1 MISTNVDRKAFSYW
15 LRTGRL
21 PAVRSA
27 AGLELKFNPWHD
39 PEDGRFTFA
48 NTGDY
53 HPRGSG
59 GGAKARRPRAGPTPK
74 SQPSSDDL
82 VITAQ
87 RQTVGDIE
95 ALSDQEF
102 DAFERATKERRWTER
117 RENAEIHEY
126 VRLKKAV
133 EARRAREKAGER
145 DWEQQ
150 GRDFAFL
157 YGQEMAMQ
165 AVGGAAGR
173 FVIAPAVRA
182 AAPRIERVVRPQAY
196 ARKLAERMP
205 RPAPTRPL
213 WVDENASMGERARLY
228 NDAAPG
234 VRRNPVTGRQQAPS
248 LYRTTEDGKRRLV
261 RFDGFEDDAYPVYID
276 RKTSIRFTAKA
287 KDQALRQS
295 VALRQN
301 HASGRWDVPD
311 EKTKREA
318 MKLLRKLNIDNIG
331 VKVVKE

>member
-87 RQTVGDIE
+87 RQTVSDIE

-133 EARRAREKAGER
+133 EARRRREKAGER

-150 GRDFAFL
+150 GRDFALL
-157 YGQEMAMQ
+157 YGKEAAMQ
-165 AVGGAAGR
+165 AAGGAAGR

-182 AAPRIERVVRPQAY
+182 AAPVLERLVRPQAY
-196 ARKLAERMP
+196 ARKLAERRP
-205 RPAPTRPL
+205 LPAPSRPL
-213 WVDENASMGERARLY
+213 WSDEGATMDEAAQRY
-228 NDAAPG
+228 NDGAAGARSNLITKRSQAPG
-234 VRRNPVTGRQQAPS
+234 
-248 LYRTTEDGKRRLV
+248 LYRTTETGKKKLV
-261 RFDGFEDDAYPVYID
+261 RFDGHEDDAYPLMTD
-276 RKTSIRFTAKA
+276 RKRNIFFTK
-287 KDQALRQS
+287 KSKGQALRQS
-295 VALRQN
+295 AALREN
-301 HASGRWDVPD
+301 HIRGRWEVPN
-311 EKTKREA
+311 KAVQKKAR
-318 MKLLRKLNIDNIG
+318 KLLRDLDIDNID
-331 VKVVKE
+331 VKVVLE